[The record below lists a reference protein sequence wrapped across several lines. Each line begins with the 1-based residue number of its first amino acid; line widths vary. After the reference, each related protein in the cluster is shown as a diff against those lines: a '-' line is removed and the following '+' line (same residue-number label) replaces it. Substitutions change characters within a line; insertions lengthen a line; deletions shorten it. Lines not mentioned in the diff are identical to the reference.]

1 MKTIKYSVSE
11 MINNSEPS
19 TIYTDGV
26 ATGTVQRIY
35 SNKIKKLVD
44 SYFDYRYFLQYEAE
58 DLGEKFRVKK
68 IFRRGKLWY
77 EGRYEGVRAKTII
90 TYDNWRIGIPEL
102 YIIQDQIKIK
112 IEKEHEEASLFYEGD
127 TMIARWQAIFNE
139 EQQCFDIELQI
150 EESATIQEVA
160 FYVAISQ
167 ATLFIGA

>member
-11 MINNSEPS
+11 MINNSDPS
-19 TIYTDGV
+19 SIYIDDIV
-26 ATGTVQRIY
+26 TGTVQRIY
-35 SNKIKKLVD
+35 SNRLKKLVD

-58 DLGEKFRVKK
+58 VSGEKFRVKK

-77 EGRYEGVRAKTII
+77 EGRYEGERKKTII
-90 TYDNWRIGIPEL
+90 TYDNWRVGVPEL
-102 YIIQDQIKIK
+102 YIIQDQLKIK
-112 IEKEHEEASLFYEGD
+112 IEKEHEEASRFYEGD
-127 TMIARWQAIFNE
+127 IIIARWQAIFNE
-139 EQQCFDIELQI
+139 EQKCFDIELQI